1 MTAVMNRATRRV
13 TIRVPAR
20 QMTGKMTSPFHD
32 RRTTPAK
39 RWFLGVFAA
48 GGILTALA
56 FFAVLDARIGQ
67 GRVQRNVWVAGSSVG
82 RMNGPEL
89 TSFLENLEGRYRT
102 MNVGVAAPEGGF
114 SVTGADLGVKIDRK
128 QLAAELMAVGHEGG
142 AMTRI
147 STYASSFFNKTS
159 VEVPITVDPTA
170 VSVALATHDTK
181 NRIEPVDPKL
191 VVQDDGFA
199 IRPGRVGT
207 GISGDVI
214 VASLPLLVKDGP
226 SSPTI
231 AVDRVPLPER
241 YSEEELK
248 ALVAKAEEL
257 TSKPLPVQIGDKST
271 KLSSKQLRSLV
282 SPQIINGRVK
292 LTLDPK
298 KALKVVTTAIGS
310 VGTQPQD
317 ARLKVND
324 DGTVSAVPSQVGQV
338 CCEADAIDRL
348 DEALASGSGKS
359 VELKLKTVEPKI
371 STEKITQLGVKEL
384 ISTFTT
390 KHPPGEDRVKNIH
403 HIADLIQGYVILPGE
418 TFSVNA
424 LIGPRT
430 AANGFVKAHVIEDG
444 VFAENFGGGIS
455 QFATTTFNTA
465 FFAGLDLVEYQS
477 HSLYISRYPYGR
489 EATLSFPAPDLKVHN
504 NTPYGILVWPTY
516 TDRSLTVSFY
526 STKYVTGEVGE
537 QTVEKRDQCKR
548 VYTTRIRTYVD
559 GRAATTDRVV
569 ANYRPKEGV
578 NCKGLPTAGAT
589 TSVPKTSSSKP
600 KTTKPKSTADAGT
613 DPGTADTSKPVQA
626 GGGNSGGGDS
636 GSNSGD
642 TRVVKPKPRPKT
654 TKASGGDAPPDTKA
668 PKKPDPKPEPKPDP
682 KPEPTSPQDDG
693 GVTPA
698 KPPVTGLG

>member
-1 MTAVMNRATRRV
+1 
-13 TIRVPAR
+13 
-20 QMTGKMTSPFHD
+20 MTSPFHD
-32 RRTTPAK
+32 RRTTSAK

-48 GGILTALA
+48 GGILIALA
-56 FFAVLDARIGQ
+56 FVAVLDARIGQ

-82 RMNGPEL
+82 RMSGPEL
-89 TSFLENLEGRYRT
+89 SSFLENLEGRYRT
-102 MNVGVAAPEGGF
+102 MNVGIAAPEGGF
-114 SVTGADLGVKIDRK
+114 SVTGADLGVKIDRRT
-128 QLAAELMAVGHEGG
+128 LAAQLMTVGHQGG
-142 AMTRI
+142 AVTRI
-147 STYASSFFNKTS
+147 STYVSSFFGKTS

-181 NRIEPVDPKL
+181 NRIEPIDPKL

-199 IRPGRVGT
+199 IRPGRAGT

-226 SSPTI
+226 TSPTI
-231 AVDRVPLPER
+231 SVDRVPLPER
-241 YSEEELK
+241 YSEDELK

-271 KLSSKQLRSLV
+271 MLSSKQLRSLV
-282 SPQIINGRVK
+282 SPQIVNGRVK

-298 KALKVVTTAIGS
+298 KALKAVTTAIGS
-310 VGTQPQD
+310 IGTQPQD

-324 DGTVSAVPSQVGQV
+324 DGTVSAVPSQIGQV
-338 CCEADAIDRL
+338 CCEADSIDRL
-348 DEALASGSGKS
+348 DEALASGTGNA
-359 VELKLKTVEPKI
+359 VELKLKTSEPKV

-403 HIADLIQGYVILPGE
+403 HIADLVRGYVILPGD

-430 AANGFVKAHVIEDG
+430 AANGFIKAHVIEDG

-455 QFATTTFNTA
+455 QFATTTFNAA

-489 EATLSFPAPDLKVHN
+489 EATLSFPAPDLKVRN
-504 NTPYGILVWPTY
+504 NTPYGVLIWPTY

-537 QTVEKRDQCKR
+537 QTVEPRDQCKR

-559 GRAATTDRVV
+559 GREPTTDRVV

-589 TSVPKTSSSKP
+589 TTVPKTSSSKP
-600 KTTKPKSTADAGT
+600 KTTKPKSTADTGS
-613 DPGTADTSKPVQA
+613 DPGNDSGATETTKPVQA
-626 GGGNSGGGDS
+626 GGGGTGDS
-636 GSNSGD
+636 GSDSGSGG
-642 TRVVKPKPRPKT
+642 TRAVKPKPKPKT
-654 TKASGGDAPPDTKA
+654 TKASGGDAAPDTKA
-668 PKKPDPKPEPKPDP
+668 PKKPEPKPEPKPDP
-682 KPEPTSPQDDG
+682 TPPPDDN

>member
-1 MTAVMNRATRRV
+1 MGS
-13 TIRVPAR
+13 PAR
-20 QMTGKMTSPFHD
+20 QLTGKMTSPFHD

-39 RWFLGVFAA
+39 RWFLGAFAA
-48 GGILTALA
+48 GGILIALA
-56 FFAVLDARIGQ
+56 FVAVLDARIGQ
-67 GRVQRNVWVAGSSVG
+67 GRVQRNVFVAGSSVG
-82 RMNGPEL
+82 RMNGGEL
-89 TSFLENLEGRYRT
+89 ASFLENLEGRYRT
-102 MNVGVAAPEGGF
+102 MSVGIAAPAGGF

-142 AMTRI
+142 GMTRI
-147 STYASSFFNKTS
+147 SSYVSSFFGKTT
-159 VEVPITVDPTA
+159 VDVPITVDPTA

-181 NRIEPVDPKL
+181 NRLEPIDPKL

-214 VASLPLLVKDGP
+214 VASLPLLVKNGP

-231 AVDRVPLPER
+231 AVDRVPLPAR
-241 YSEEELK
+241 YTEDELK

-257 TSKPLPVQIGDKST
+257 TSKPLPVQVGDKST
-271 KLSSKQLRSLV
+271 KLSSKQLRELV

-298 KALKVVTTAIGS
+298 KALKAVTTAIGK
-310 VGTQPQD
+310 VGSQPQD
-317 ARLKVND
+317 ARLTVND
-324 DGTVSAVPSQVGQV
+324 DGSVSAVPSQVGQM
-338 CCEADAIDRL
+338 CCEADSIDRL
-348 DEALASGSGKS
+348 DEALASGTGNS
-359 VELKLKTVEPKI
+359 VELKLKTVEPKV

-384 ISTFTT
+384 VSTFTT

-403 HIADLIQGYVILPGE
+403 HIADLVRGYVILPGD

-424 LIGPRT
+424 LIGPRS
-430 AANGFVKAHVIEDG
+430 AANGFIKAHVIEDG

-455 QFATTTFNTA
+455 QFATTTFNAA

-489 EATLSFPAPDLKVHN
+489 EATLSFPAPDLKIHN
-504 NTPYGILVWPTY
+504 NTPYGILIWPTY
-516 TDRSLTVSFY
+516 TDRSLTISFY
-526 STKYVTGEVGE
+526 STKFVTGEVGE
-537 QTVEKRDQCKR
+537 QTVEQRDQCKR

-559 GRAATTDRVV
+559 GRSPVTDRVV

-589 TSVPKTSSSKP
+589 TTVPKTTSSKP
-600 KTTKPKSTADAGT
+600 KTTKPKSTADAGN
-613 DPGTADTSKPVQA
+613 DSSPPDTAKPVQA
-626 GGGNSGGGDS
+626 GGGNGDS
-636 GSNSGD
+636 GSNTGD
-642 TRVVKPKPRPKT
+642 TRAVKPKPKPKT
-654 TKASGGDAPPDTKA
+654 TKASGGDSPPDTKA
-668 PKKPDPKPEPKPDP
+668 PKKPEPKPEPKPDP
-682 KPEPTSPQDDG
+682 TPPPNDN